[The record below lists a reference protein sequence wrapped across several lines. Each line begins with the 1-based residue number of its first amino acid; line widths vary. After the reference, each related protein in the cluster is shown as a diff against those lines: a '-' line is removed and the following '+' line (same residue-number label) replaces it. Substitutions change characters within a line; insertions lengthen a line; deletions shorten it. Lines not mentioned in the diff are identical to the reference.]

1 MNTFTTKDGTSI
13 FYKDWGKGPVVTFSH
28 GWPLSSDAW
37 DAQMLFLGQNG
48 YRVIA
53 HDRRGHGR
61 SGQTWQGNNMDR
73 YADDLAELLQRLD
86 VKNATM
92 VGHSTGGGEVVRYI
106 ARHGQKRVAK
116 VVLIAAVPPLMLKTD
131 KNPGGLP
138 LSVFD
143 EIRAGVVK
151 DRSQFFKDL
160 SLPFYGYN
168 KPGSEASDGVR
179 EEFWRL
185 GMQSSIVASYDC
197 IKAFSETDQTED
209 LKKIDVPTLVIQGDA
224 DQIVPIDDSGRLSSK
239 LVKNGTLK
247 VIPGAPHGLCT
258 THADVINQELLAF
271 LQRESLARTA

>member
-13 FYKDWGKGPVVTFSH
+13 YYKDWGAGPVVTFSH
-28 GWPLSSDAW
+28 GWPLSADAW
-37 DAQMLFLGQNG
+37 DAQMLFLAQRG
-48 YRVIA
+48 YRVVA

-61 SGQTWQGNNMDR
+61 SGQTWQGNNMDQ
-73 YADDLAELLQRLD
+73 YADDLAELMNRLD
-86 VKNATM
+86 IRDATM

-116 VVLIAAVPPLMLKTD
+116 VVLISAVPPLMLKTD

-143 EIRAGVVK
+143 EIRAGVVR

-168 KPGSEASDGVR
+168 KPGAAVSEGVR
-179 EEFWRL
+179 NSFWLL
-185 GMQSSIVASYDC
+185 GMQSSVVGSYDC
-197 IKAFSETDQTED
+197 IQAFSETDQTED
-209 LKKIDVPTLVIQGDA
+209 LKKIDVPVLVIQGDA
-224 DQIVPIDDSGRLSSK
+224 DQIVPIDDSGRLSSR
-239 LVKNGTLK
+239 LVKNGSLK

-258 THADVINQELLAF
+258 THADAINEELLAF
-271 LQRESLARTA
+271 LQKPRMAA

>member
-13 FYKDWGKGPVVTFSH
+13 YYKDWGAGPVVTFSH
-28 GWPLSSDAW
+28 GWPLSGDAW
-37 DAQMLFLGQNG
+37 DAQMLFLGQQG

-61 SGQTWQGNNMDR
+61 SGQTWQGNNMDQ
-73 YADDLAELLQRLD
+73 YADDLAELMNYLD
-86 VKNATM
+86 IQDATM

-106 ARHGQKRVAK
+106 ARHGQKRVEK
-116 VVLIAAVPPLMLKTD
+116 VVLISAVPPLMLKTD

-151 DRSQFFKDL
+151 DRSQFLKDL
-160 SLPFYGYN
+160 SVPFYGYN
-168 KPGSEASDGVR
+168 KPGAAVSEGVR
-179 EEFWRL
+179 NSFWLL
-185 GMQSSIVASYDC
+185 GMQSSIVGSYDC

-209 LKKIDVPTLVIQGDA
+209 LKKIDVPVLVIQGDA

-239 LVKNGTLK
+239 LVRNASLK

-271 LQRESLARTA
+271 LQKRRMAA